1 MIKEDAPNWLDNLLR
16 GAPAPKPP
24 TLGSD
29 RVKELARRGLLVPG
43 LLTQAEIQELS
54 AAVISHLVAQKS

>member
-16 GAPAPKPP
+16 GAPSPKPP
-24 TLGSD
+24 ALDSN
-29 RVKELARRGLLVPG
+29 RVKELAKRGLLMPSSM
-43 LLTQAEIQELS
+43 TQAEFQELS